1 MRELHTFH
9 DERHAN
15 LLASVL
21 QSQSMPAEVIAEDG
35 AWVVWVVS
43 DDHREKAREVLAEF
57 QKNPDAPEFASALKS
72 LRQQQAEARAKD
84 QKTRKL
90 QVRVQ
95 DRWTGGWWQTYPATM
110 ILIGIS
116 VAVVMLCT
124 DWQKAGAGGGM
135 IPATC
140 NSDESALLNAL
151 YMEAPGMVIE
161 TPFGDIPL
169 RGKPSLLAI
178 LKSGQVWR
186 FVTPIFLHFS
196 ILHIFFN
203 MMWLK
208 NLGRA
213 IEFNRGTW
221 RFLALILVLAVASNI
236 GQYWWVMTYYP
247 RQSPGDFGGMS
258 GVDFGLI
265 GYLWMKGRT
274 QPQQGLAIPR
284 DQLVLAILWMLLCIG
299 GAFGPIANAA
309 HVAGFG
315 AGMLLGAR
323 QSAWGKLRQLMTKD
337 STDEIDT

>member
-9 DERHAN
+9 NERHAN
-15 LLASVL
+15 LLADVL
-21 QSQSMPAEVIAEDG
+21 KARSMPAEVMEEDG
-35 AWVVWVVS
+35 AWIVWVMS

-57 QKNPDAPEFASALKS
+57 QKNPDASEFASAAKS
-72 LRQQQAEARAKD
+72 LKQQQADARAKD
-84 QKTRKL
+84 QRTKKL

-95 DRWTGGWWQTYPATM
+95 DRWSGVWWKTYPATM

-116 VAVVMLCT
+116 IAVVMICT
-124 DWQKAGAGGGM
+124 DWQRTSSGRGM

-140 NSDESALLNAL
+140 NDDESALLDAM
-151 YMEAPGMVIE
+151 YMKPPGLVVE
-161 TPFGDIPL
+161 TPFLTFPL
-169 RGKPSLLAI
+169 RAKPSLLAI

-196 ILHIFFN
+196 VLHIFFN

-236 GQYWWVMTYYP
+236 GQYWWVMTF
-247 RQSPGDFGGMS
+247 SPKQWPENFGGMS

-274 QPQQGLAIPR
+274 QPQQGLGIPR

-309 HVAGFG
+309 HVFGFG
-315 AGMLLGAR
+315 TGMLLGS
-323 QSAWGKLRQLMTKD
+323 SAKCLEQAE
-337 STDEIDT
+337 TDDDERIGRGN

>member
-1 MRELHTFH
+1 
-9 DERHAN
+9 
-15 LLASVL
+15 
-21 QSQSMPAEVIAEDG
+21 MPAEVTAEDDT
-35 AWVVWVVS
+35 WIVWVVS

-57 QKNPDAPEFASALKS
+57 QKNPDAPEFASAVKS
-72 LRQQQAEARAKD
+72 LKQQQADARAKD
-84 QKTRKL
+84 QKARKL

-95 DRWTGGWWQTYPATM
+95 DRWSGGWWKTYPATT

-124 DWQKAGAGGGM
+124 DWQKTSSGGGM
-135 IPATC
+135 IPPTC

-151 YMEAPGMVIE
+151 YMEAPGLVIE
-161 TPFGDIPL
+161 TPFGEIPL
-169 RGKPSLLAI
+169 RSKPSLLAI

-196 ILHIFFN
+196 VLHIFFN

-208 NLGRA
+208 NLGKV

-221 RFLALILVLAVASNI
+221 RFVALIFVLAVASNI
-236 GQYWWVMTYYP
+236 GQYWWVMTYSP
-247 RQSPGDFGGMS
+247 LQSPGNFGGMS

-274 QPQQGLAIPR
+274 QPQQGLGIPR

-309 HVAGFG
+309 HVFGFG
-315 AGMLLGAR
+315 AGMLLGIR
-323 QSAWGKLRQLMTKD
+323 HIAWGKLRLLLVKD
-337 STDEIDT
+337 STGEIDT

>member
-1 MRELHTFH
+1 MRELQTFT

-15 LLASVL
+15 LLANVL
-21 QSQSMPAEVIAEDG
+21 TSKSMAAEVTPEDD
-35 AWVVWVVS
+35 AWVVWILN
-43 DDHREKAREVLAEF
+43 DDDREAARGVLAEF
-57 QKNPDAPEFASALKS
+57 ERNPDAPEFVDAIKTLK
-72 LRQQQAEARAKD
+72 QQQAEARTQI
-84 QKTRKL
+84 QKARKL

-95 DRWTGGWWQTYPATM
+95 DRWSGVWWKTYPATM

-116 VAVVMLCT
+116 VAVVLLCT
-124 DWQKAGAGGGM
+124 DWQKTSSGRGM

-140 NSDESALLNAL
+140 NSDQSSLLNAL
-151 YMEAPGMVIE
+151 YMEPPPLVIE

-169 RGKPSLLAI
+169 RGKSSLLAI
-178 LKSGQVWR
+178 LKSGEVWR

-196 ILHIFFN
+196 MLHIFFN

-208 NLGRA
+208 NLGTV

-221 RFLALILVLAVASNI
+221 RFVALILVLAIASNI
-236 GQYWWVMTYYP
+236 GQYWWVMTYVP
-247 RQSPGDFGGMS
+247 RQLPGNFGGMS

-274 QPQQGLAIPR
+274 QPQQGLGIPR

-309 HVAGFG
+309 HVFGFG
-315 AGMLLGAR
+315 TGMLLGTR
-323 QSAWGKLRQLMTKD
+323 QSVWNRLRPMLISD
-337 STDEIDT
+337 EPDEIDS

>member
-1 MRELHTFH
+1 MRELNTFKN
-9 DERHAN
+9 ERHAN
-15 LLASVL
+15 LLAEVL
-21 QSQSMPAEVIAEDG
+21 QARSMPAEVTEEED
-35 AWVVWVVS
+35 AWIVWVVS

-57 QKNPDAPEFASALKS
+57 QKNPDAPEFASAVKTLK
-72 LRQQQAEARAKD
+72 QQQADARAKD

-95 DRWTGGWWQTYPATM
+95 DRWSGGWWQTYPATM

-116 VAVVMLCT
+116 IAVVMLCT
-124 DWQKAGAGGGM
+124 DWQKTSEGGGM
-135 IPATC
+135 IPPTC
-140 NSDESALLNAL
+140 NNDESALLNAM
-151 YMEAPGMVIE
+151 YMQPPGLVIE

-169 RGKPSLLAI
+169 RGKPSLQAI
-178 LKSGQVWR
+178 LKSGQIWR

-196 ILHIFFN
+196 VLHIFFN
-203 MMWLK
+203 MLWLK

-221 RFLALILVLAVASNI
+221 RFVALIFVLAVASNI
-236 GQYWWVMTYYP
+236 GQYWWVMTYSP
-247 RQSPGDFGGMS
+247 RQSPGNFGGMS

-284 DQLVLAILWMLLCIG
+284 DQLVFAILWMLLCIG

-309 HVAGFG
+309 HVFGFG
-315 AGMLLGAR
+315 AGMLLGTR
-323 QSAWGKLRQLMTKD
+323 HSAWSKLRNRLVKD
-337 STDEIDT
+337 STEEADS